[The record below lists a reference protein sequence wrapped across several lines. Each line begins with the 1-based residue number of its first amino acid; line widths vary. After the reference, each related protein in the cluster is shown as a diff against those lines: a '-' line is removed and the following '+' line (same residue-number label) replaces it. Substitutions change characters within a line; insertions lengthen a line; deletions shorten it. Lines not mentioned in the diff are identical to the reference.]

1 MPREIKTTL
10 AVDGEAAFRRAINE
24 ANNSLRNMGSQLTL
38 ATAQFKKDGD
48 AMKLVETRSKAL
60 KGEIGQQNEIV
71 KALEKAVSDS
81 AKAFGENSEKTE
93 KWQAELNR
101 AKAKLTNLQSE
112 LTLNEAGL
120 DRNGKAFDESSQKA
134 ADYQATLTTIGKN
147 VSFET
152 VTNGLGKITDGFEN
166 AFKKVVNFGKKI
178 RDTMVDAGTW
188 ADELITD
195 ATKYGMDVE
204 TLQRWRNA
212 ADFID
217 TDVEAIIQ
225 ARDKLAQ
232 KMKSGWTEGS
242 GNDKIDLWEM
252 LGVDIT
258 EAGKYKD
265 SMDVLWDLGETLKS
279 MVAEE
284 GNDVRADA
292 LAMQV
297 FGRSYKELMPLFAAG
312 REEWEKTVAEQ
323 RVVSEAHVKALGEMD
338 DANQELNHS
347 WETLQHSVL
356 AELAPVLTDATSAL
370 ADLLNQFNDWVET
383 DEGKEAM
390 SDLSTSLRELFS
402 GITDVKF
409 SDAIDAAKTGLNAL
423 RSGLA
428 WLRDNKD
435 GVYTGLKVIAG
446 GFGLLKVSETVLKFL
461 QLKNGIQGLNLFGK
475 GNGNGTSTGTGTG
488 NGSSPIVPTGGSLF
502 GRIGT
507 TVGQHFG
514 AVNMAGNLLG
524 MGLMGGMAVGDLTR
538 FGQTLRTGG
547 TIAEAFEESGKVIQQ
562 NAETFVDDWK
572 NNPIFKFFE
581 TGFNTTGANA
591 MSLWNSLFGSS
602 GTPETPEDREAR
614 QGAAME
620 RLEALFGEHGAGWT
634 QAPGFEDAIRE
645 AWAAFEGQ
653 EEKLDRLID
662 EMESRGVVENVEL
675 DPQYTREQQLD
686 AAQDWWDAWR
696 NAANGQD
703 SWKEEDNAWH
713 WMQEVFG
720 EDFGTVMDSLL
731 HRLDEYG
738 EAQMFLK
745 DLPAEWLGGSDIL
758 TNAIREAMF
767 NSGAG
772 PVSGTWAQLTGGEQL
787 TGSDLR
793 EFRGLPGQMQDRVQ
807 LGVQRGISGLRVT
820 IDGYA
825 AGRILAPY
833 VAEALASGAQ

>member
-48 AMKLVETRSKAL
+48 AMKLVETRSKTL
-60 KGEIGQQNEIV
+60 KSEIGQQNEIV

-120 DRNGKAFDESSQKA
+120 DRNGKAFEDSSQKA

-152 VTNGLGKITDGFEN
+152 VTNGVGKITDGFEK
-166 AFKKVVNFGKKI
+166 AFKKVVAFGKKI
-178 RDTMVDAGTW
+178 RDTMVDAGSW
-188 ADELITD
+188 ADDLITD

-242 GNDKIDLWEM
+242 GDDKIDLWEM
-252 LGVDIT
+252 LGVDIRD
-258 EAGKYKD
+258 AGKYKD

-279 MVAEE
+279 METID

-292 LAMQV
+292 YAMQV
-297 FGRSYKELMPLFAAG
+297 FGKSYKELKPLFAAG

-323 RVVSEAHVKALGEMD
+323 KVVSEAHVKALGEMD

-390 SDLSTSLRELFS
+390 NDLSNSLRELFS

-409 SDAIDAAKTGLNAL
+409 SDAIKTAETGLNAL

-461 QLKNGIQGLNLFGK
+461 QLKNGIQGLFPGK
-475 GNGNGTSTGTGTG
+475 GGNGGNGTGTVSIGSGTGGGGWIAGLIKGMLPNALAAAGIYEGFKRLPAGFLNGGSETEKILEEINREHKVNTMG
-488 NGSSPIVPTGGSLF
+488 DVIDQGSKAGPEQNRKTMDFLLKTTGSSFQT
-502 GRIGT
+502 IG
-507 TVGQHFG
+507 
-514 AVNMAGNLLG
+514 N
-524 MGLMGGMAVGDLTR
+524 
-538 FGQTLRTGG
+538 
-547 TIAEAFEESGKVIQQ
+547 
-562 NAETFVDDWK
+562 NAL
-572 NNPIFKFFE
+572 N
-581 TGFNTTGANA
+581 
-591 MSLWNSLFGSS
+591 LWNSLFGK
-602 GTPETPEDREAR
+602 GTQETPEGREAR
-614 QGAAME
+614 QQEAME
-620 RLEALFGEHGAGWT
+620 RLEALYGEHGAGWT
-634 QAPGFEDAIRE
+634 QAAGFEDAIRE

-653 EEKLDRLID
+653 EEKLDQLID
-662 EMESRGVVENVEL
+662 EMESRGIVENVEL
-675 DPQYTREQQLD
+675 DPQYTREQQIE

-696 NAANGQD
+696 NASNGTD
-703 SWKEEDNAWH
+703 SWKEEENAWH

-772 PVSGTWAQLTGGEQL
+772 PVSGKWAQLTGGEQL

-833 VAEALASGAQ
+833 VAAELANGAQ

>member
-48 AMKLVETRSKAL
+48 AMKLVETRSKTL
-60 KGEIGQQNEIV
+60 KSEIGQQNEIV

-120 DRNGKAFDESSQKA
+120 DRNGKAFEDSSQKA

-152 VTNGLGKITDGFEN
+152 VTNGVGKITDGFEK
-166 AFKKVVNFGKKI
+166 AFKKVVAFGKKI
-178 RDTMVDAGTW
+178 RDTMVDAGSW
-188 ADELITD
+188 ADDLITD

-242 GNDKIDLWEM
+242 GDDKIDLWEM
-252 LGVDIT
+252 LGVDIRD
-258 EAGKYKD
+258 AGKYKD

-279 MVAEE
+279 METID

-292 LAMQV
+292 YAMQV
-297 FGRSYKELMPLFAAG
+297 FGKSYKELKPLFAAG

-323 RVVSEAHVKALGEMD
+323 KVVSEAHVKALGEMD

-390 SDLSTSLRELFS
+390 SDLSASLRELFS

-409 SDAIDAAKTGLNAL
+409 SDAIKTAETGLNAL

-461 QLKNGIQGLNLFGK
+461 QLKNGIQGLFPGK
-475 GNGNGTSTGTGTG
+475 GGNGGNGTGTVSIGSGTGGGGWIAGLIKGMLPNALAAAGIYEGFKRLPAGFLNGGSETEKILEEINREHKVNTMG
-488 NGSSPIVPTGGSLF
+488 DVIDQGSKAGPEQNRKTMDFLLKTTGSSFQT
-502 GRIGT
+502 IG
-507 TVGQHFG
+507 
-514 AVNMAGNLLG
+514 N
-524 MGLMGGMAVGDLTR
+524 
-538 FGQTLRTGG
+538 
-547 TIAEAFEESGKVIQQ
+547 
-562 NAETFVDDWK
+562 NAL
-572 NNPIFKFFE
+572 N
-581 TGFNTTGANA
+581 
-591 MSLWNSLFGSS
+591 LWNSLFGK
-602 GTPETPEDREAR
+602 GTQETPEGREAR
-614 QGAAME
+614 QQEAME
-620 RLEALFGEHGAGWT
+620 RLEALYGEHGAGWT
-634 QAPGFEDAIRE
+634 QAAGFEDAIRE

-653 EEKLDRLID
+653 EEKLDQLID
-662 EMESRGVVENVEL
+662 EMESRGIVENVEL
-675 DPQYTREQQLD
+675 DPQYTREQQIE

-696 NAANGQD
+696 NASNGTD
-703 SWKEEDNAWH
+703 SWKEEENAWH

-772 PVSGTWAQLTGGEQL
+772 PVSSKWAQLTGGEQL

-833 VAEALASGAQ
+833 VAAELANGAQ

>member
-48 AMKLVETRSKAL
+48 AMKLVETRSKTL
-60 KGEIGQQNEIV
+60 KSEIGQQNEIV

-120 DRNGKAFDESSQKA
+120 DRNGKAFEDSSEKA
-134 ADYQATLTTIGKN
+134 ADYQATLQTIGKN

-152 VTNGLGKITDGFEN
+152 VTNGVGRITDGFEN
-166 AFKKVVNFGKKI
+166 AFKKVVAFGKKV
-178 RDTMVDAGTW
+178 RETMVDAGSW
-188 ADELITD
+188 ADDLLTD
-195 ATKYGMDVE
+195 VQKYSTESNPMDAE

-212 ADFID
+212 SDLID
-217 TDVEAIIQ
+217 TEVETIFS
-225 ARDKLAQ
+225 ARDRVAK
-232 KMKSGWTEGS
+232 KMAEGWKGDEASDMWEFLGIKIHNDDGS
-242 GNDKIDLWEM
+242 LR
-252 LGVDIT
+252 
-258 EAGKYKD
+258 KD
-265 SMDVLWDLGETLKS
+265 MDVLFDIGRQLKLVEFS
-279 MVAEE
+279 DK
-284 GNDVRADA
+284 NDIRANA
-292 LAMQV
+292 YAMEV
-297 FGRSYKELMPLFAAG
+297 FGRSYRELLPLFNAG
-312 REEWEKTVAEQ
+312 QEEWEKTLEAQ
-323 RVVSEAHVKALGEMD
+323 RVVSNENVEALGRMD
-338 DANQELNHS
+338 DANQNLENS
-347 WETLQHSVL
+347 WETLQRTVL

-390 SDLSTSLRELFS
+390 NDLSNSLRELFS

-409 SDAIDAAKTGLNAL
+409 SDAIKTAETGLNAL

-461 QLKNGIQGLNLFGK
+461 QLKNGIQGLFPGK
-475 GNGNGTSTGTGTG
+475 GGNGGNGTGTVSIGSGTGGGGWIAGLIKGMLPNALAAAGIYEGVKRLPAGFLNGGSETEKILEEINREHKVNTMG
-488 NGSSPIVPTGGSLF
+488 DVIDQGSKAGPEQNRKTMDFLLKTTGSSFQT
-502 GRIGT
+502 IG
-507 TVGQHFG
+507 
-514 AVNMAGNLLG
+514 N
-524 MGLMGGMAVGDLTR
+524 
-538 FGQTLRTGG
+538 
-547 TIAEAFEESGKVIQQ
+547 
-562 NAETFVDDWK
+562 NAL
-572 NNPIFKFFE
+572 N
-581 TGFNTTGANA
+581 
-591 MSLWNSLFGSS
+591 LWNSLFGK
-602 GTPETPEDREAR
+602 GTQETPEGREAR
-614 QGAAME
+614 QQEAME
-620 RLEALFGEHGAGWT
+620 RLEALYGEHGAGWT
-634 QAPGFEDAIRE
+634 QAAGFEDAIRE

-653 EEKLDRLID
+653 EEKLDQLID
-662 EMESRGVVENVEL
+662 EMESRGIVENVEL
-675 DPQYTREQQLD
+675 DPQYTREQQIE

-696 NAANGQD
+696 NASNGTD

-772 PVSGTWAQLTGGEQL
+772 PVSGKWAQLTGGEQL

-820 IDGYA
+820 IDGYY

-833 VAEALASGAQ
+833 VAEALANGAQ

>member
-48 AMKLVETRSKAL
+48 AMKLVETRSKTL
-60 KGEIGQQNEIV
+60 KSEIGQQNEIV

-120 DRNGKAFDESSQKA
+120 DRNGKAFEDSSEKA
-134 ADYQATLTTIGKN
+134 ADYQATLQTIGKN

-152 VTNGLGKITDGFEN
+152 VTNGVGRITDGFEN
-166 AFKKVVNFGKKI
+166 AFKKVVAFGKKV
-178 RDTMVDAGTW
+178 RETMVDAGSW
-188 ADELITD
+188 ADDLLTD
-195 ATKYGMDVE
+195 VQKYSTESNPMDAE

-212 ADFID
+212 SDLID
-217 TDVEAIIQ
+217 TEVETIFS
-225 ARDKLAQ
+225 ARDRVAK
-232 KMKSGWTEGS
+232 KMAEGWKGDEASDMWEFLGIKIHNDDGS
-242 GNDKIDLWEM
+242 LR
-252 LGVDIT
+252 
-258 EAGKYKD
+258 KD
-265 SMDVLWDLGETLKS
+265 MDVLFDIGRQLKLVEFS
-279 MVAEE
+279 DK
-284 GNDVRADA
+284 NDIRANA
-292 LAMQV
+292 YAMEV
-297 FGRSYKELMPLFAAG
+297 FGRSYRELLPLFNAG
-312 REEWEKTVAEQ
+312 QEEWEKTLEAQ
-323 RVVSEAHVKALGEMD
+323 RVVSNENVEALGRMD
-338 DANQELNHS
+338 DANQNLENS
-347 WETLQHSVL
+347 WETLQRTVL

-390 SDLSTSLRELFS
+390 NDLSNSLRELFS

-409 SDAIDAAKTGLNAL
+409 SDAIKTAETGLNAL

-461 QLKNGIQGLNLFGK
+461 QLKNGIQGLFPGK
-475 GNGNGTSTGTGTG
+475 GGNGGNGTGTVSIGSGTGGGGWIAGLIKGMLPNALAAAGIYEGFKRLPAGFLNGGSETEKILEEINREHKVNTMG
-488 NGSSPIVPTGGSLF
+488 DVIDQGSKAGPEQNRKTMDFLLKTTGSSFQT
-502 GRIGT
+502 IG
-507 TVGQHFG
+507 
-514 AVNMAGNLLG
+514 N
-524 MGLMGGMAVGDLTR
+524 
-538 FGQTLRTGG
+538 
-547 TIAEAFEESGKVIQQ
+547 
-562 NAETFVDDWK
+562 NAL
-572 NNPIFKFFE
+572 N
-581 TGFNTTGANA
+581 
-591 MSLWNSLFGSS
+591 LWNSLFGK
-602 GTPETPEDREAR
+602 GTQETPEGREAR
-614 QGAAME
+614 QQEAME
-620 RLEALFGEHGAGWT
+620 RLEALYGEHGAGWT
-634 QAPGFEDAIRE
+634 QAAGFEDAIRE

-653 EEKLDRLID
+653 EEKLDQLID
-662 EMESRGVVENVEL
+662 EMESRGIVENVEL
-675 DPQYTREQQLD
+675 DPQYTREQQIE

-696 NAANGQD
+696 NASNGTD

-772 PVSGTWAQLTGGEQL
+772 PVSGKWAQLTGGEQL

-820 IDGYA
+820 IDGYY

-833 VAEALASGAQ
+833 VAEALANGAQ

>member
-48 AMKLVETRSKAL
+48 AMKLVETRSKTL
-60 KGEIGQQNEIV
+60 KGEISQQNEIV

-120 DRNGKAFDESSQKA
+120 DRNGKAFEDSSQKA

-152 VTNGLGKITDGFEN
+152 VTNGVGKITDGFEK
-166 AFKKVVNFGKKI
+166 AFKKVVAFGKKI
-178 RDTMVDAGTW
+178 RDTMVDAGSW
-188 ADELITD
+188 ADDLITD

-242 GNDKIDLWEM
+242 GDDKIDLWEM
-252 LGVDIT
+252 LGVDIRD
-258 EAGKYKD
+258 AGKYKD
-265 SMDVLWDLGETLKS
+265 SMDVLWDLGETLQS
-279 MVAEE
+279 MEKID

-292 LAMQV
+292 YAMQV
-297 FGRSYKELMPLFAAG
+297 FGKSYKELKPLFAAG

-323 RVVSEAHVKALGEMD
+323 KVVSEAHVKALGEMD

-356 AELAPVLTDATSAL
+356 AELAPVLTDATNSL
-370 ADLLNQFNDWVET
+370 ADLLNQFNDWMET
-383 DEGKEAM
+383 EEGQEAM
-390 SDLSTSLRELFS
+390 SDLSASLRELFS

-409 SDAIDAAKTGLNAL
+409 SDAIKTAETGLNAL

-446 GFGLLKVSETVLKFL
+446 GFSLLKVSETVLKFL
-461 QLKNGIQGLNLFGK
+461 QLKNGIQGLFPGK
-475 GNGNGTSTGTGTG
+475 GGNGGNGTGTVSIGSGTGGGGWIAGLIKGMLPNALAAAGIYEGFKRLPAGFLNGGSETEKILEEINREHKVNTMG
-488 NGSSPIVPTGGSLF
+488 DVIDQGSKAGPEQNRKTMDFLLKTTGSSFQT
-502 GRIGT
+502 IG
-507 TVGQHFG
+507 
-514 AVNMAGNLLG
+514 N
-524 MGLMGGMAVGDLTR
+524 
-538 FGQTLRTGG
+538 
-547 TIAEAFEESGKVIQQ
+547 
-562 NAETFVDDWK
+562 NAL
-572 NNPIFKFFE
+572 N
-581 TGFNTTGANA
+581 
-591 MSLWNSLFGSS
+591 LWNSLFGK
-602 GTPETPEDREAR
+602 GTQETPEGREAR
-614 QGAAME
+614 QQEAME
-620 RLEALFGEHGAGWT
+620 RLEALYGEHGAGWT
-634 QAPGFEDAIRE
+634 QAAGFEDAIRE

-653 EEKLDRLID
+653 EEKLDQLID

-675 DPQYTREQQLD
+675 DPQYTREQQIE

-696 NAANGQD
+696 NASNGTD
-703 SWKEEDNAWH
+703 SWKEEENAWH

-772 PVSGTWAQLTGGEQL
+772 PVSGKWAQLTGGEQL

-820 IDGYA
+820 IDGYS

-833 VAEALASGAQ
+833 VAAELANGAQ

>member
-48 AMKLVETRSKAL
+48 AMKLVETRSKTL
-60 KGEIGQQNEIV
+60 KGEISQQNEIV

-120 DRNGKAFDESSQKA
+120 DRNGKAFEDSSQKA

-152 VTNGLGKITDGFEN
+152 VTNGVGKITDGFEK
-166 AFKKVVNFGKKI
+166 AFKKVVAFGKKI
-178 RDTMVDAGTW
+178 RDTMVDAGSW
-188 ADELITD
+188 ADDLITD

-242 GNDKIDLWEM
+242 GDDKIDLWEM
-252 LGVDIT
+252 LGVDIRD
-258 EAGKYKD
+258 AGKYKD

-279 MVAEE
+279 METID

-292 LAMQV
+292 YAMQV
-297 FGRSYKELMPLFAAG
+297 FGKSYKELKPLFAAG

-323 RVVSEAHVKALGEMD
+323 KVVSEAHVKALGEMD

-390 SDLSTSLRELFS
+390 SDLSNSLRELFS
-402 GITDVKF
+402 GLTDVKF
-409 SDAIDAAKTGLNAL
+409 SDAIKTAETGLNAL

-461 QLKNGIQGLNLFGK
+461 QLKNGIQGLNFFGK
-475 GNGNGTSTGTGTG
+475 GNGNGTGTGTG
-488 NGSSPIVPTGGSLF
+488 NGSGTSGGGWIAGLIKGVLPNALAAAGIYEGFKRLPAGFLNGGSETEKILEEINREHKVNTMGDVIDQGSKAGPEQNRKTMDF
-502 GRIGT
+502 LLNTIGSSF
-507 TVGQHFG
+507 Q
-514 AVNMAGNLLG
+514 
-524 MGLMGGMAVGDLTR
+524 
-538 FGQTLRTGG
+538 
-547 TIAEAFEESGKVIQQ
+547 
-562 NAETFVDDWK
+562 
-572 NNPIFKFFE
+572 
-581 TGFNTTGANA
+581 TTGNNA
-591 MSLWNSLFGSS
+591 LNLWNSLFGKGSQE
-602 GTPETPEDREAR
+602 TPETREAR

-620 RLEALFGEHGAGWT
+620 RLEALYGEHGAGWT
-634 QAPGFEDAIRE
+634 QAAGFEDAIRE

-653 EEKLDRLID
+653 EEKLDQLID
-662 EMESRGVVENVEL
+662 EMESRGIVENVEL
-675 DPQYTREQQLD
+675 DPQYTREQQIE

-696 NAANGQD
+696 NASNGTD
-703 SWKEEDNAWH
+703 SWKEEENAWH

-772 PVSGTWAQLTGGEQL
+772 PVSSKWAQLTGGEQL

-833 VAEALASGAQ
+833 VAAELANGAQ